1 MNNEERFLLALLTN
15 NENLIDDF
23 NFLLEYGT
31 DIFEVI
37 AKVHHDKLYQ
47 HANSVTKLVLK
58 EALTNYYS
66 SKIKLYVEE
75 DDEEEEEQ
83 VKEPV

>member
-1 MNNEERFLLALLTN
+1 MNNEERFLLALTTVN
-15 NENLIDDF
+15 ANIIDDL
-23 NFLLEYGT
+23 NYLLEYCT

-47 HANSVTKLVLK
+47 HANAITKLVLK
-58 EALTNYYS
+58 EALANYYS

-75 DDEEEEEQ
+75 DEEEEEQ
-83 VKEPV
+83 MKESV